1 MIQNGKREKRFFFI
15 LFTRKENRFEK
26 KKILR
31 VPKKVKLFPKQF
43 TVIVGNIFLI
53 NSINLKTFLLT
64 SKPEILTLKNDQP
77 EILTWRHEY

>member
-1 MIQNGKREKRFFFI
+1 MIQNGKREKRFFHSFH
-15 LFTRKENRFEK
+15 KERESIRK

-43 TVIVGNIFLI
+43 KVIVGNIFLI